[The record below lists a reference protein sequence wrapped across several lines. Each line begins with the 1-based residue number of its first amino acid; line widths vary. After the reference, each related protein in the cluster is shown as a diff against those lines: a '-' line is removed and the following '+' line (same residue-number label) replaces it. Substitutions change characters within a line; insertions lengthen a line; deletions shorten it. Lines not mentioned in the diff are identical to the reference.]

1 MMGRKITINVP
12 NELISGLQTYGVSDV
27 AAFLETFLSQVDA
40 DELIAIVEE
49 GDTWDEDYDEFDEDE
64 F

>member
-1 MMGRKITINVP
+1 MGRKITINVP

-27 AAFLETFLSQVDA
+27 AAFLETFLNQVDA

-49 GDTWDEDYDEFDEDE
+49 GDTWDEEYDDFDEDE